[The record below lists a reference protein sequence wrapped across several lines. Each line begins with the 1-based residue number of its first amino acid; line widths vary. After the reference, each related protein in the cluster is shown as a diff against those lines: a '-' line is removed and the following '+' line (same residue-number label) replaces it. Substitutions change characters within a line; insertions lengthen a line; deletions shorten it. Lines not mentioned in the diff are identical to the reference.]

1 MQKYLITKKMR
12 LIVLPKVDN
21 AKEKEEFTKTSYS
34 DTIMFK
40 RSLRSMIFP
49 LWIYVLVVA
58 LRPVSAL
65 SGSIPVAGSHLPEF
79 QLEAPSSEKERAY
92 LGIGAGETFSVNQ
105 PNCQIILIEIVG
117 VYCPQCHIQM
127 PLFNKLFYRIKRDAD
142 INEKTKM
149 LAVAIGATAM
159 ELAYFKK
166 KHNIPYPVIKDPNFE
181 IHKLLGEPRTPF
193 IMLVSRDKKVV
204 FAHLGIIRDIDKFL
218 LKIKEFL
225 K

>member
-1 MQKYLITKKMR
+1 MQSLVLLKADEINEKKD
-12 LIVLPKVDN
+12 L
-21 AKEKEEFTKTSYS
+21 AKPATRRKH
-34 DTIMFK
+34 MFK
-40 RSLRSMIFP
+40 IPPRGMIFP
-49 LWIYVLVVA
+49 LWVLVSI
-58 LRPVSAL
+58 LMFHPIPAL
-65 SGSIPVAGSHLPEF
+65 SGGLPAPGTYLIAF
-79 QLEAPSSEKERAY
+79 QLETPSSEKERTY
-92 LGIGAGETFSVNQ
+92 LGIGAAEDFSIDQ
-105 PNCQIILIEIVG
+105 LNCELIMIEIVG

-149 LAVAIGATAM
+149 LAVAVGANPI

-166 KHNIPYPVIKDPNFE
+166 KYNIPYPVIKDPNFE

-193 IMLVSRDKKVV
+193 IMLVSRDKEIL
-204 FAHLGIIRDIDKFL
+204 FAHLGIIRDIDTFF